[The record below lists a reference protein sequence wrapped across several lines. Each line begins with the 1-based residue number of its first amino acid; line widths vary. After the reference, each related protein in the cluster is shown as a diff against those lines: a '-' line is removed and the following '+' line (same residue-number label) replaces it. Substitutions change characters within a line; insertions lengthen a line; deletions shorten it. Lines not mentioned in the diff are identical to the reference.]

1 MAISMRED
9 SSPKLSSTLGD
20 DSLDALIEASI
31 EDVAKS
37 VFYDEVDFEA
47 LTLEELERSGLT
59 PDSDIEVVSDY
70 VNDAF
75 YDDEEVP
82 DEEISLSH
90 VELELP
96 QPQRLEKPSL
106 EHYPPSVELTELGR
120 VFWNGKVTPTN
131 DPDLYEEVRSYIE
144 NYASDPDGNPILKR
158 MMSGTKSL
166 TEFSK
171 QFLNV
176 LNERFERQ
184 GIDAEYL
191 ALKSGKA
198 IPGVDPF
205 DSKSGIYTLANLPD
219 ISKCVDAKEYNRQCE
234 ALRLSAE
241 YPGLFRKATGLF
253 VLDAAKRIVQTIS
266 EKQALNVNDI
276 SYRQV
281 MGAVHRAAESAISI
295 AKREIK
301 TNLAVSRKREIEE
314 KVRTA
319 QDLKVVIQKAKE
331 AVDQNEVRS
340 IDLFGR
346 KFRLRR
352 NETST
357 QAAARARKE
366 YRESVSDRI
375 GKLEKQGLLPVLAA
389 AVAQG
394 RGAGAVT
401 SADVTRA
408 QSLIKT
414 AKTSYGAFQSPK
426 ALIEQALGG
435 AEAARAIQQ
444 QTGKDPVRGML
455 ASLKADTRRNELLSG
470 LQTFGRTLSRLQDK
484 SASIKASHKAQAAQ
498 FAADALL
505 KAGFEPPSVN
515 AIRAALKG
523 QGWSLADAKQQNV
536 RLRGLEKGIVNALGD
551 PAPQMKQ
558 PAREIKQAVIAAGT
572 TTQILDANGQQISVG
587 DALRQYIRRQRQQR
601 KPRDNESEDDGSP
614 KR

>member
-1 MAISMRED
+1 MAISVRED
-9 SSPKLSSTLGD
+9 SSPKLSSTIGD
-20 DSLDALIEASI
+20 DSLDALIDASI
-31 EDVAKS
+31 EDIAKS
-37 VFYDEVDFEA
+37 VFSDEIDFEA
-47 LTLEELERSGLT
+47 LTLEELERNGLAH
-59 PDSDIEVVSDY
+59 DAEIEIVSDY
-70 VNDAF
+70 VDDGF
-75 YDDEEVP
+75 YDDADIP

-90 VELELP
+90 VGQELP

-106 EHYPPSVELTELGR
+106 EHYPPSVELTEIGR
-120 VFWNGKVTPTN
+120 VFWDGKYIPTT

-144 NYASDPDGNPILKR
+144 NYASDPDGNPILRR

-166 TEFSK
+166 TDFSK
-171 QFLNV
+171 QFLNI
-176 LNERFERQ
+176 LSERFERQ

-191 ALKSGKA
+191 ALKSGKS
-198 IPGVDPF
+198 IHGIDPF
-205 DSKSGIYTLANLPD
+205 NQKNGIYTLANLPD
-219 ISKCVDAKEYNRQCE
+219 ISKCLDVKEYNKQCE

-241 YPGLFRKATGLF
+241 YPGLYRKATGLF

-281 MGAVHRAAESAISI
+281 MGAVHRAAESAIMI

-301 TNLAVSRKREIEE
+301 TDIAVSRKREIEHQ
-314 KVRTA
+314 VRTA

-331 AVDQNEVRS
+331 TVDQNEVRS

-346 KFRLRR
+346 QFRLRR

-366 YRESVSDRI
+366 YRDSVSDRI

-401 SADVTRA
+401 SADVARA

-435 AEAARAIQQ
+435 ADTASSIQR

-484 SASIKASHKAQAAQ
+484 SASIRASHKAQAAQ

-505 KAGFEPPSVN
+505 KAGFEPPNVN
-515 AIRAALKG
+515 AIRAAMKG
-523 QGWSLADAKQQNV
+523 QGWSIADAKQQNV

-558 PAREIKQAVIAAGT
+558 SAREIKQAVIAAGAG
-572 TTQILDANGQQISVG
+572 TQILDANGQIISVG
-587 DALRQYIRRQRQQR
+587 DALRQYIRRQRQQLKR
-601 KPRDNESEDDGSP
+601 QDNEPEDDGSP